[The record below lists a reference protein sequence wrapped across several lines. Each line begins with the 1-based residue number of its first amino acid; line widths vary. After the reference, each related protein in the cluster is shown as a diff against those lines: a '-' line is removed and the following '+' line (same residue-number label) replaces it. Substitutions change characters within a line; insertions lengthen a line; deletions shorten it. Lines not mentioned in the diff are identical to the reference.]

1 MRTSPAPRRGSAAS
15 GSTWPRAGTSI
26 DTRGT
31 LDRHARAYPHAHE
44 DLLPVGGIYAWRRE
58 GEHHMWNPESI
69 ALLQHAVR
77 HGGAETFEEYSKLM
91 DGDGARR
98 GDL

>member
-1 MRTSPAPRRGSAAS
+1 MLARE
-15 GSTWPRAGTSI
+15 
-26 DTRGT
+26 T
-31 LDRHARAYPHAHE
+31 LDRHARAYPRTHE

-77 HGGAETFEEYSKLM
+77 HGG
-91 DGDGARR
+91 RR
-98 GDL
+98 DLRGVLDS